1 MIKLINGRGQLG
13 DLLKKE
19 IDQVD
24 TNKNVYIYHTWNIE
38 DKSESAQRDCYN
50 LFVKFVEERKDD
62 RIVFISTASTTE
74 DNYVLHKQ
82 LAEAYLISN
91 VEDCLII
98 RLPTLIGKGVIQ
110 KFKQGELNPFG
121 SMRLASLETSCKY
134 IIKLI
139 NYPGPLKIKTLE
151 APSVPASLVKEICIG

>member
-110 KFKQGELNPFG
+110 KFKQGELKPFG
-121 SMRLASLETSCKY
+121 S
-134 IIKLI
+134 
-139 NYPGPLKIKTLE
+139 
-151 APSVPASLVKEICIG
+151 